1 MVELAKEGARETI
14 MKQEEGPQEARVSR
28 AKEWDSSKKWI
39 ESAKCYIE
47 IEVDRDQ
54 EKAHLF
60 GLW

>member
-14 MKQEEGPQEARVSR
+14 IKQEEGPQEARVSR
-28 AKEWDSSKKWI
+28 AKEWDISKKWI

-47 IEVDRDQ
+47 SEVNRDQ
-54 EKAHLF
+54 EKAHFF